1 MKITNIE
8 LKDCTESNFIKL
20 KRMHYTQDG
29 KNKTWDITQVHDSVA
44 LMLFDNE
51 KQSFLLVKQFRPAV
65 YLKNGDGYTYEL
77 CAGITDKD
85 KEPKEIAVE
94 EAMEEC
100 GYEVDINKVEKICS
114 FYTSVGTSGARQ
126 SVFYADIDDSMKKGA
141 GGGIHDELI
150 ELVWIPLS
158 EAKEFIFDESKA
170 KTSGLMFAFSWFFEN
185 KMNKI

>member
-1 MKITNIE
+1 MKITDID
-8 LKDCTESNFIKL
+8 LQDCSDSNFIKL
-20 KRMHYTQDG
+20 KRMYYKQDG
-29 KNKTWDITQVHDSVA
+29 KNKSWDITQTHDSVA
-44 LMLFDNE
+44 LMLFDKE
-51 KQSFLLVKQFRPAV
+51 KESFLLVKQFRPAV

-85 KEPKEIAVE
+85 KDLKQIALE

-100 GYEVDINKVEKICS
+100 GYEVNINDIEKVCS

-126 SVFYADIDDSMKKGA
+126 TVFFTEINDSMKKGS

-158 EAKEFIFDESKA
+158 DAKNFIFDESKA

-185 KMNKI
+185 KMNNN